1 MQSITFKPIGI
12 IHTPF
17 KEIGDMPIQP
27 VAAEGVRGY
36 IELFPEYAEGLS
48 DLDGFSH
55 IMLLYH
61 FHRNEG
67 YKLKVK
73 PFMDNEERGL
83 FATRAPRRPNGIG
96 LSTVRLISIEGSI
109 LHIEQVD
116 MLDETPLLDIKPFF
130 QRFDNRHKTRA
141 GWLEKNKSR
150 KPGGM
155 LSDGRFGG

>member
-1 MQSITFKPIGI
+1 MQSITFNPIGI
-12 IHTPF
+12 IHTPY

-61 FHRNEG
+61 FHKNEK

-73 PFMDNEERGL
+73 PFMDKEERGL

-141 GWLEKNKSR
+141 GWLEKNKYR

-155 LSDGRFGG
+155 WSDERFGG

>member
-1 MQSITFKPIGI
+1 MNSITFNPIGI
-12 IHTPF
+12 IHTPY
-17 KEIGDMPIQP
+17 KETSDMPIQP

-61 FHRNEG
+61 FHKNEK

-73 PFMDNEERGL
+73 PFMDKEERGL

-96 LSTVRLISIEGSI
+96 LSTVRLISIEGRI

-130 QRFDNRHKTRA
+130 QRFDNRHKTKA
-141 GWLEKNKSR
+141 GWLEKNKKR

-155 LSDGRFGG
+155 WSDGRFGR